1 MELALSQEVY
11 EYLEELDEMNWSARG
26 NVLKQYLRNTSIGT
40 TVNSYIGLLHYY
52 VKIISKQFSQFQTIS
67 NWGKTVSNKFQ
78 ARFQHNTLPRLM
90 RYIDIFDKYQY
101 FKNINI

>member
-1 MELALSQEVY
+1 MTLLLVQNAVNY
-11 EYLEELDEMNWSARG
+11 
-26 NVLKQYLRNTSIGT
+26 QYHFSIIL
-40 TVNSYIGLLHYY
+40 NSYIGLLHYY

-67 NWGKTVSNKFQ
+67 HWGKTVSNKFQ

>member
-1 MELALSQEVY
+1 MYKNDLTFSSKCITVNY
-11 EYLEELDEMNWSARG
+11 
-26 NVLKQYLRNTSIGT
+26 QYHFSILL
-40 TVNSYIGLLHYY
+40 NSYIGLLHYY

-90 RYIDIFDKYQY
+90 RYIDIFDKLSTFQKY
-101 FKNINI
+101 

>member
-1 MELALSQEVY
+1 MGKNPTRCDLCEFLLFYAVIFGSPSSKIKIFASKGNEYQTVTLAHCI
-11 EYLEELDEMNWSARG
+11 
-26 NVLKQYLRNTSIGT
+26 T
-40 TVNSYIGLLHYY
+40 

-78 ARFQHNTLPRLM
+78 ERFQHNTLPRLM

-101 FKNINI
+101 FKNIKI

>member
-1 MELALSQEVY
+1 MYKNDFTFSSKCITVNY
-11 EYLEELDEMNWSARG
+11 
-26 NVLKQYLRNTSIGT
+26 QYHFSIIL
-40 TVNSYIGLLHYY
+40 NSYIGLLHYY

-78 ARFQHNTLPRLM
+78 ERFQHNTLPRLM

>member
-1 MELALSQEVY
+1 MYKNDFTFSSKCSQLSIS
-11 EYLEELDEMNWSARG
+11 LFIIL
-26 NVLKQYLRNTSIGT
+26 
-40 TVNSYIGLLHYY
+40 NSYIGGLLHYY

-67 NWGKTVSNKFQ
+67 TWGKTVSNKFQ

>member
-1 MELALSQEVY
+1 MYINDFTFSSKCITVNY
-11 EYLEELDEMNWSARG
+11 
-26 NVLKQYLRNTSIGT
+26 QYHFSIIL
-40 TVNSYIGLLHYY
+40 NSYIGLLHYY

-90 RYIDIFDKYQY
+90 RYIDIFDKHQY

>member
-1 MELALSQEVY
+1 MYKNDFTFSSKCITVNY
-11 EYLEELDEMNWSARG
+11 
-26 NVLKQYLRNTSIGT
+26 QYHFSIIL
-40 TVNSYIGLLHYY
+40 NSYIGLLHYY